1 MNDLLPDGIEDE
13 LRSDAPLTPELRR
26 LMNNA
31 RDAADFLKAL
41 AHESRLLLLCLIA
54 QRERSVSEL
63 EDILSL
69 RQANLSQHLA
79 RLRLDGLVEARRD
92 GKSVIYSL
100 ASEDTRRMLAVIYE
114 IFCAGDGRR
123 RR

>member
-1 MNDLLPDGIEDE
+1 MTDLLPAGIEDE

-26 LMNNA
+26 LMSNA

-41 AHESRLLLLCLIA
+41 AHENRLLLLCLIA
-54 QRERSVSEL
+54 QRERSVAEL

-100 ASEDTRRMLAVIYE
+100 ASDNTRRMLGVIYE
-114 IFCAGDGRR
+114 IFCADDGRR